1 VEYLH
6 TKYLCKRYV
15 STYEVEKLGDKNG
28 RLVKGR
34 SLSTKKITVPY
45 KCKGK
50 SSTVAYKNEA
60 IFPDTHGGPSL
71 ELNQNIFFSP

>member
-1 VEYLH
+1 
-6 TKYLCKRYV
+6 
-15 STYEVEKLGDKNG
+15 VEKLGDKNG

-50 SSTVAYKNEA
+50 ASTVAYKNEA
-60 IFPDTHGGPSL
+60 IFPDLHGGPSP
-71 ELNQNIFFSP
+71 ELNQNRPPVLMSRRVPSSPLSFHLIS